1 MKFILLTG
9 KETLMNVDEYVDLE
23 IKRLLSFKK
32 RWKEGMEDSENF
44 PEHLDSEADWLD
56 QYLMFYD
63 VENA

>member
-1 MKFILLTG
+1 
-9 KETLMNVDEYVDLE
+9 MNVDEYVDRE
-23 IKRLLSFKK
+23 MKRLLSFKK
-32 RWKEGMEDSENF
+32 QWKEGMEDSDNF